1 MDFGIE
7 ILRCS
12 PTPYSS
18 PRKNLCGERQFC
30 VNKGRI
36 LAQSK
41 FLIRSPTRLTLMDF
55 TRQKTLEYPF
65 NCAVNMRMT
74 NTREASDK
82 NYYPTFPLPHRLCLW
97 GREMEGAFC
106 LKICKNFRCMPS
118 PQPLSRKAGE
128 RFGGFWNRNF
138 KM

>member
-1 MDFGIE
+1 MKTLTPTLSHEVGEGDLVDFGIE

-65 NCAVNMRMT
+65 NCAVNMT
-74 NTREASDK
+74 Q
-82 NYYPTFPLPHRLCLW
+82 L
-97 GREMEGAFC
+97 
-106 LKICKNFRCMPS
+106 
-118 PQPLSRKAGE
+118 
-128 RFGGFWNRNF
+128 
-138 KM
+138 